1 MKHVILATTAL
12 ALISCGGHEGHNKDN
27 MSEHEMSSHHNMETG
42 IDVSSAY
49 IQPPFPGRDIAAGFF
64 KLTNMG
70 DDDKLLSVSSPIS
83 EIVEIHNHVEDNGI
97 MKMRKVDLVNLP
109 KGETV
114 EFKPGSFHIMMFGA
128 EIAEDATEVSLT
140 LTYETADPVT
150 LTVPIGKPDD
160 SHSDAHSGH

>member
-1 MKHVILATTAL
+1 MKHLILATSAL
-12 ALISCGGHEGHNKDN
+12 TLISCGGHEGHNKDD
-27 MSEHEMSSHHNMETG
+27 MASHEMGNHHAMEAG
-42 IDVSSAY
+42 IEVSSAY
-49 IQPPFPGRDIAAGFF
+49 VQPPFPGRDVAAGFF

-83 EIVEIHNHVEDNGI
+83 ETVEIHNHIEDNGV

-128 EIAEDATEVSLT
+128 DIPENATDVSLT
-140 LTYETADPVT
+140 LTYETSDPVT
-150 LTVPIGKPDD
+150 LIVPIGEADESD
-160 SHSDAHSGH
+160 SGGHSGH